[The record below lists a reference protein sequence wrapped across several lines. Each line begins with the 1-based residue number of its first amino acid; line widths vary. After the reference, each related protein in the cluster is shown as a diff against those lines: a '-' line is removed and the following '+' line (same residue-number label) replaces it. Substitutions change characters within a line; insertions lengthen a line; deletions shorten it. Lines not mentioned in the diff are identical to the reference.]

1 MVNRMDEIDLKL
13 LAIIGKGLA
22 LTKEPF
28 NQIALQIGINQ
39 KEVMTRLNR
48 LKQEGIIRKFGASIK
63 PSSVGFSANALIAW
77 KTPQNRTQEVGEYL
91 SKLPEISHCYERKIA
106 DGRWEFNLYTVMHA
120 KERESILSKVSQIA
134 TEAEIAEYKILF
146 STRDLKKTSSLESNS
161 VIHSE
166 ESVRPL
172 KEMEYL

>member
-1 MVNRMDEIDLKL
+1 MDEIDIKL
-13 LAIIGKGLA
+13 LAIIGKGIA

-39 KEVMTRLNR
+39 KEVLTRLNR

-63 PSSVGFSANALIAW
+63 PNNIGFAANALIAW
-77 KTPQNRTQEVGEYL
+77 KTPENRIREVGEYF
-91 SKLPEISHCYERKIA
+91 SKLPEISHCYERKTV

-120 KERESILSKVSQIA
+120 KERESIRNKVSQIA
-134 TEAEIAEYKILF
+134 TEAEITEYKVLF
-146 STRDLKKTSSLESNS
+146 STRDLKKTNNTESNR

-166 ESVRPL
+166 ESTSTL
-172 KEMEYL
+172 KEMKNQ